1 MATAQSP
8 DQMAAMVD
16 AMAAKQMGVAPQQ
29 AEQSPQAA
37 APQQEAPKKESA
49 QEAAAEK
56 GSPQTEGDKIGAD
69 AVIYEVQFG
78 ENDTRKL
85 TPQQIKSTFDRYSAM
100 NYKNAQYKPI
110 IDLIEQ
116 HMRQSGE
123 SPKQMA
129 ERMQAIQKAQ
139 QSNPQMGNTQGDR
152 SGPPY
157 EKGAEA
163 GNDLDATL
171 KKWEEENAA
180 SLPPGYRDMMV
191 GSQTQMQQMQQ
202 QLAQTQA
209 MLRQVLGNAQGMTDA
224 ARAGM
229 QQGQVKQANAVRQQI
244 ANNIDRSQQALQ
256 LPDEKAQD
264 FMVFAA
270 ERGYT
275 MEDFADIQLT
285 YKVMTDFKNNMD
297 SPEMERMRQIA
308 QRRQAFTGSLGS
320 TPAAGAAPDAASPEG
335 GNRFDQFASAAMSKR
350 GIG

>member
-1 MATAQSP
+1 MATPQSP

-16 AMAAKQMGVAPQQ
+16 NIAAKQMGVAPQQ
-29 AEQSPQAA
+29 AEQTQQAKEPPKESPQ
-37 APQQEAPKKESA
+37 EK
-49 QEAAAEK
+49 AAEK
-56 GSPQTEGDKIGAD
+56 GSPETEGDKIGAD
-69 AVIYEVQFG
+69 AVIYEVQFSD
-78 ENDTRKL
+78 NDTRKL
-85 TPQQIKSTFDRYSAM
+85 TPQQIKSTFERYSAM

-110 IDLIEQ
+110 MDLLEQ

-129 ERMQAIQKAQ
+129 ERLASIQKAQ
-139 QSNPQMGNTQGDR
+139 QSNPQMGNTEGDK

-157 EKGAEA
+157 DKSPQQG
-163 GNDLDATL
+163 DLDATL

-191 GSQTQMQQMQQ
+191 GSQTQIQQVQQ

-244 ANNIDRSQQALQ
+244 ANNIDRSQQALK
-256 LPDEKAQD
+256 LPDDKAQD

-275 MEDFADIQLT
+275 MEDFADVQLT
-285 YKVMTDFKNNMD
+285 FKVMSDFKNNMD

-320 TPAAGAAPDAASPEG
+320 TPAAGAAPEAAPE
-335 GNRFDQFASAAMSKR
+335 GNRFDQFASAAMAKR
-350 GIG
+350 GMG

>member
-1 MATAQSP
+1 MATPQSP

-16 AMAAKQMGVAPQQ
+16 NIAAKQMGVAPQQ
-29 AEQSPQAA
+29 AEQTQQAKEPTKESPQ
-37 APQQEAPKKESA
+37 ET
-49 QEAAAEK
+49 AAEK
-56 GSPQTEGDKIGAD
+56 GSPETEGDKIGAD
-69 AVIYEVQFG
+69 AVIYEVQFSD
-78 ENDTRKL
+78 NDTRKL
-85 TPQQIKSTFDRYSAM
+85 TPQQIKSTFERYSAM

-110 IDLIEQ
+110 MDLLEQ

-129 ERMQAIQKAQ
+129 ERLASIQKAQ
-139 QSNPQMGNTQGDR
+139 QSNPQMGNTEGDR

-157 EKGAEA
+157 DKAPQQG
-163 GNDLDATL
+163 DLDATL

-191 GSQTQMQQMQQ
+191 GSQQQMQAMQQ
-202 QLAQTQA
+202 QLAQTQQ

-244 ANNIDRSQQALQ
+244 ANNIDRSQQALK
-256 LPDEKAQD
+256 LPDDKAQD

-275 MEDFADIQLT
+275 MEDFADVQLT
-285 YKVMTDFKNNMD
+285 FKVMSDFKNNMD

-320 TPAAGAAPDAASPEG
+320 TPAASGAPAEAAQE
-335 GNRFDQFASAAMSKR
+335 GNRFDQFASAAMAKR
-350 GIG
+350 GMG

>member
-1 MATAQSP
+1 MATPQSP

-16 AMAAKQMGVAPQQ
+16 NIAAKQMGVAPQQ
-29 AEQSPQAA
+29 AEQTQQAKE
-37 APQQEAPKKESA
+37 PPKESS
-49 QEAAAEK
+49 QEKAAEK
-56 GSPQTEGDKIGAD
+56 GSPETEGDKINAD
-69 AVIYEVQFG
+69 AVIYEVQFAD
-78 ENDTRKL
+78 NDTRKL

-100 NYKNAQYKPI
+100 NYKNAQYKPVM
-110 IDLIEQ
+110 DLIDQ
-116 HMRQSGE
+116 YMRQTGQ

-129 ERMQAIQKAQ
+129 EYLQNVQKAQ
-139 QSNPQMGNTQGDR
+139 QSNPQMGNTEGDK

-157 EKGAEA
+157 DKEPQA
-163 GNDLDATL
+163 GDLDASL

-180 SLPPGYRDMMV
+180 QLPPGYRDMMV

-209 MLRQVLGNAQGMTDA
+209 MLRQVMGNAQGMTEA

-229 QQGQVKQANAVRQQI
+229 QQGQAKQANAVRQQI
-244 ANNIDRSQQALQ
+244 ANNIDRSQQALK
-256 LPDEKAQD
+256 LPDDKAQD

-270 ERGYT
+270 ERGFT

-285 YKVMTDFKNNMD
+285 FKVMSDFKNNMD

-320 TPAAGAAPDAASPEG
+320 TPASGAAPEAAPE
-335 GNRFDQFASAAMSKR
+335 GNRFDQFASAAMAKR
-350 GIG
+350 GMG

>member
-1 MATAQSP
+1 MATPQSP

-16 AMAAKQMGVAPQQ
+16 NIAAKQMGVAPQQ
-29 AEQSPQAA
+29 AEQTQQAKEPPKESPQ
-37 APQQEAPKKESA
+37 EK
-49 QEAAAEK
+49 AAEK
-56 GSPQTEGDKIGAD
+56 GSPETEGDKIGAD
-69 AVIYEVQFG
+69 AVIYEVQFSD
-78 ENDTRKL
+78 NDTRKL
-85 TPQQIKSTFDRYSAM
+85 TPQQIKSTFERYSAM

-110 IDLIEQ
+110 MDLLEQ

-129 ERMQAIQKAQ
+129 ERLASIQKAQ
-139 QSNPQMGNTQGDR
+139 QSNPQMGNTEGDK

-157 EKGAEA
+157 DKAPQQG
-163 GNDLDATL
+163 DLDATL

-191 GSQTQMQQMQQ
+191 GSQTQIQQVQQ

-244 ANNIDRSQQALQ
+244 ANNIDRSQQALK
-256 LPDEKAQD
+256 LPDDKAQD

-275 MEDFADIQLT
+275 MEDFADVQLT
-285 YKVMTDFKNNMD
+285 FKVMSDFKNNMD

-320 TPAAGAAPDAASPEG
+320 TPAAGAAPEAAPE
-335 GNRFDQFASAAMSKR
+335 GNRFDQFASAAMAKR
-350 GIG
+350 GMG